1 LTLYRL
7 FVIVLAATNQAI
19 RSEKAGHG
27 AFIHRV
33 MRQLTIN
40 EINEIKMLFEYYLAL
55 IPSHKP
61 VMDFVET
68 QGFEDLQ
75 CLLAALEAKK

>member
-40 EINEIKMLFEYYLAL
+40 EIKMLFEYYLAL

-75 CLLAALEAKK
+75 RLLAALEAKK